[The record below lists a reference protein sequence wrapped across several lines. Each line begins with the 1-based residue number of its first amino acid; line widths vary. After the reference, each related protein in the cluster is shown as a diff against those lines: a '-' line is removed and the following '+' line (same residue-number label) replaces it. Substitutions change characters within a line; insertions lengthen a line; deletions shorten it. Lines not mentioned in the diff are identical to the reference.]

1 MAKFNKDTFLNEIT
15 GKVQSAIDKNLITKE
30 DIQNKDIDRLH
41 GFIQYELLEYI
52 EDRKFAIDVLKDFN
66 YDEKA
71 PWEDIQEHF
80 GTFKSLMDIALVN
93 LWKFLDSEGAT
104 QYEYYNNTA
113 YDPDSPMLDLAHDL
127 EDKAPYEDEDGD
139 GYSYER
145 PKLNRKIR
153 LANQEDEP
161 GEQDESYESQYESA
175 KDNINFSHLNEG
187 MLDTEPNYAVI
198 GQKFGEYI
206 CNKLGKDDKINEYID
221 PIIKAYF
228 KNDSNALA
236 EINKNISLGICSWCK
251 QYAPNYLKKMK
262 SEIQ

>member
-15 GKVQSAIDKNLITKE
+15 NKVQSAIDKNLITKE

-71 PWEDIQEHF
+71 PWEDIQKHF

-104 QYEYYNNTA
+104 QFEYYNVTS

-127 EDKAPYEDEDGD
+127 EDRAPYEDEDGD
-139 GYSYER
+139 GFKEER

-153 LANQEDEP
+153 LADDDANDDTVDETFDED
-161 GEQDESYESQYESA
+161 
-175 KDNINFSHLNEG
+175 
-187 MLDTEPNYAVI
+187 
-198 GQKFGEYI
+198 
-206 CNKLGKDDKINEYID
+206 LGKV
-221 PIIKAYF
+221 
-228 KNDSNALA
+228 
-236 EINKNISLGICSWCK
+236 
-251 QYAPNYLKKMK
+251 
-262 SEIQ
+262 

>member
-15 GKVQSAIDKNLITKE
+15 NKVQSAIDKNLITKE

-104 QYEYYNNTA
+104 QFEYYNVA
-113 YDPDSPMLDLAHDL
+113 SYDPDSPMLDLAHDL

-139 GYSYER
+139 GFREER
-145 PKLNRKIR
+145 PKMNRKIR
-153 LANQEDEP
+153 LADDDMDDDDVDEMFDENL
-161 GEQDESYESQYESA
+161 EQ
-175 KDNINFSHLNEG
+175 F
-187 MLDTEPNYAVI
+187 
-198 GQKFGEYI
+198 
-206 CNKLGKDDKINEYID
+206 
-221 PIIKAYF
+221 
-228 KNDSNALA
+228 
-236 EINKNISLGICSWCK
+236 
-251 QYAPNYLKKMK
+251 
-262 SEIQ
+262 